1 MNRSVV
7 TRRFAAKSVV
17 RAALAALVIASAG
30 VPVLAQTPPNL
41 VLYNGKVVTLD
52 PQSRVV
58 TAIAIAGE
66 TIVALGDDK
75 SVRALAGAA
84 TLSVD
89 LGGRTVIPGL
99 IDSHLHAIRAG
110 VTHRNEVDWS
120 GVKSLEEGLAKI
132 AERAKAQPGAWILV
146 PGGWHM
152 TQMKEQR
159 APTAAELARA
169 GGDNPVYVQHMYDF
183 AVLNP
188 TAMKRL
194 GIAKGSK
201 IPPAGTVL
209 LDDKGEPTGV
219 VEGDLATLSNLFGR
233 TVKPDFQEQIAGTRA
248 FFNHLASVGLTG
260 VIDPGGGGMSPEA
273 YQPLFQ
279 LWQRR
284 ELPIRVSFFAN
295 GRPGN
300 EIADLKQYALMLPR
314 NFGDNWLK
322 ALGLGEVLVWGFH
335 DGALGR
341 SPDFKPRPGAAET
354 LREIALWA
362 AQRGL
367 RLQMHATMDRTASA
381 VLDVFEEVDAKHP
394 IKDLRWAIAHLEDA
408 SPRSL
413 DRMRR
418 LGMGYLIQNRTL
430 FEGERWPQFVTPDV
444 VKRAPPV
451 LEALARG
458 IAVGAGTDGTR
469 VSTHAPFQTLQWML
483 DGKTARGIALRA
495 KEHTP
500 SREQALRMHTLGSAW
515 FSADEDKRGSLEI
528 GKWADLLVL
537 DQDYFTVPEDRIASI
552 KPLVTIVGGHVR
564 YAVAPFAGLAPK

>member
-1 MNRSVV
+1 MRVLTVV
-7 TRRFAAKSVV
+7 VFLTAIM
-17 RAALAALVIASAG
+17 LCAG
-30 VPVLAQTPPNL
+30 TVAEAQTPSL
-41 VLYNGKVVTLD
+41 VLYNGKVATLD
-52 PQSRVV
+52 ATSRIV
-58 TAIAIAGE
+58 TAVAVAGE
-66 TIVALGDDK
+66 NIIAVGDDK
-75 SVRALAGAA
+75 SVRALAGPG
-84 TLSVD
+84 TRSVD

-110 VTHRNEVDWS
+110 VTHRSEVDWS
-120 GVKSLEEGLAKI
+120 VVKTIDEGLAKI
-132 AERAKAQPGAWILV
+132 AAAAKARPGEWVLV

-188 TAMKRL
+188 KAMERL
-194 GIAKGSK
+194 GIAKDSK
-201 IPPAGTVL
+201 VPPAGKVV
-209 LDDKGEPTGV
+209 LDDKGEPTGQID
-219 VEGDLATLSNLFGR
+219 GDLATLSALFGR
-233 TVKPDFQEQIAGTRA
+233 TVKPDFAEQVAGTRA
-248 FFNHLASVGLTG
+248 FFKHLASVGLTG
-260 VIDPGGGGMSPEA
+260 VIDPAGGGMSPDA

-284 ELPIRVSFFAN
+284 ELPIRVSFFVN
-295 GRPGN
+295 GRPGQ
-300 EIADLKQYALMLPR
+300 EAADLKQYVMMLPR

-322 ALGLGEVLVWGFH
+322 ALGLGEVMVWGFH

-341 SPDFKPRPGAAET
+341 SPNFKPRPGAPET
-354 LREIALWA
+354 LREIAQWA
-362 AQRGL
+362 AGRGL
-367 RLQMHATMDRTASA
+367 RIQIHATMDTTASQI
-381 VLDVFEEVDAKHP
+381 LDIYEEVDAKSS

-413 DRMRR
+413 DRMKK

-430 FEGERWPQFVTPDV
+430 FEGERWPKFVAPEI
-444 VKRAPPV
+444 VKRAPPT

-483 DGKTARGIALRA
+483 DGKTAKGIPLRA

-500 SREQALRMHTLGSAW
+500 SREQALRMHTVGSAW
-515 FSADEDKRGSLEI
+515 FSADEDKRGTIEA
-528 GKWADLLVL
+528 GKWADLVVL
-537 DQDYFTVPEDRIASI
+537 DADYFTVPEDRVGAI
-552 KPLVTIVGGHVR
+552 KPLLTLVGGKAS
-564 YAVAPFAGLAPK
+564 YAAGPFTALGEK